1 MGTKTGSSYVA
12 IDSPIDRLDPM
23 VKFVGVFALG
33 LSTLFSSFYLG
44 YITVLFLFTLPKRL
58 SY

>member
-33 LSTLFSSFYLG
+33 LSTYFFLILSWAILQSYSFLRCQRG
-44 YITVLFLFTLPKRL
+44 
-58 SY
+58 